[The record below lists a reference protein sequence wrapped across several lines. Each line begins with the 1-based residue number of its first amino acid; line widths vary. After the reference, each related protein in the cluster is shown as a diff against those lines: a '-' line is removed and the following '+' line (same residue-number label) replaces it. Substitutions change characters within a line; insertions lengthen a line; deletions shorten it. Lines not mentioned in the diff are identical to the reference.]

1 MEVCHAFGRDTQ
13 SYSIC
18 VVVHLEH
25 FGGACGAKSE
35 VNGSGQLSCNAEVAA
50 STSALV
56 QTKRPLVKAVQAK
69 FVAWDPGRG
78 HLISFDLCL
87 FGSGR
92 VLINWNLSIY

>member
-1 MEVCHAFGRDTQ
+1 M
-13 SYSIC
+13 
-18 VVVHLEH
+18 VVHLEH
-25 FGGACGAKSE
+25 FGGACGDKSE

-92 VLINWNLSIY
+92 VLINIYKLESQHLLRGQ

>member
-1 MEVCHAFGRDTQ
+1 MEVCHACEKDTQ

-25 FGGACGAKSE
+25 YGEACGAKSE

-56 QTKRPLVKAVQAK
+56 QTKRPLVKAVQAR
-69 FVAWDPGRG
+69 FVEWDPGRG
-78 HLISFDLCL
+78 HLISFDLWL
-87 FGSGR
+87 FGRGR
-92 VLINWNLSIY
+92 ALVN

>member
-1 MEVCHAFGRDTQ
+1 MEVCHAIEKDTQ

-25 FGGACGAKSE
+25 YGGACGAKSE

-56 QTKRPLVKAVQAK
+56 QTKRPLVKAVQV
-69 FVAWDPGRG
+69 FVEWDPGRG
-78 HLISFDLCL
+78 HLISFDLWL
-87 FGSGR
+87 FGRGR
-92 VLINWNLSIY
+92 VLVN